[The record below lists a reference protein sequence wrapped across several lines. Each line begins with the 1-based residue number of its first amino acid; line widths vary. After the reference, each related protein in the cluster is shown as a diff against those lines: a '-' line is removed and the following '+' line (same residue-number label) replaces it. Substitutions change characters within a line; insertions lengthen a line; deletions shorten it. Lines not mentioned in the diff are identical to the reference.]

1 MKLYKNDI
9 LVRWGLSA
17 LILIFV
23 LSLIY
28 YGRQIISD
36 IKDRETATI
45 KRFAKFLEYV
55 GNNET
60 NELSYFADDILIENN
75 SIPVIVTDQNFKIV
89 SFKNI
94 DISDEDIK
102 SEIKSSEI
110 IEKMRSEYD
119 PIKISI
125 YDENNKIISFQYI
138 FYKNSDI
145 LNIIII
151 APYYL
156 FSFILLIFLS
166 LYLIF
171 YYSNTSE
178 KDRLW
183 TGLAKET
190 AHQLGT
196 PLSSLIGWN
205 EYIKTNEKIDK
216 EILTKEI
223 EKDLNRLNII
233 TDRFSNIGSKP
244 KLIYKDLKEVIEKS
258 VEYLKKRV
266 SKKINTVVK
275 IKSIKCNYNELLFSW
290 VIENLYKNAVDAVG
304 EKGEISIYLYGIKNK
319 IFLDFIDDGIG
330 IDKKNFQTVFNPGFS
345 TKKRG
350 WGLGLTLTKRIIS
363 NYHKGKIYIVKSIK
377 NKETIIRIELNK
389 QLR

>member
-1 MKLYKNDI
+1 VKLNKNDI

-17 LILIFV
+17 LIIIFV

-45 KRFAKFLEYV
+45 KRFANFLEYV
-55 GNNET
+55 GNNDT
-60 NELSYFADDILIENN
+60 NELNYFADDILIENN
-75 SIPVIVTDQNFKIV
+75 SIPVIVTDQNFKII

-94 DISDEDIK
+94 DISEEDIK

-110 IEKMRSEYD
+110 VEKMRSEYD

-125 YDENNKIISFQYI
+125 YDENDKVISFQYI

-145 LNIIII
+145 LNIIIL

-205 EYIKTNEKIDK
+205 EYIKTNKKIDK

-223 EKDLNRLNII
+223 DKDLNRLNII

-244 KLIYKDLKEVIEKS
+244 KFKNKDLKKVIEKS
-258 VEYLKKRV
+258 IEYLKKRV
-266 SKKINTVVK
+266 SKKIKTIIE
-275 IKSIKCNYNELLFSW
+275 IKSIEYNYNELLFSW
-290 VIENLYKNAVDAVG
+290 VIENLYKNAVDAIG
-304 EKGEISIYLYGIKNK
+304 EKGEIKICLYDIKNK
-319 IFLDFIDDGIG
+319 IFLDFIDNGIG
-330 IDKKNFQTVFNPGFS
+330 IDKNNFKSVFNPGFS

-350 WGLGLTLTKRIIS
+350 WGLGLTLTKRIIN
-363 NYHKGKIYIVKSIK
+363 NYHKGKIFVAKSIK
-377 NKETIIRIELNK
+377 NKETIIRIELN
-389 QLR
+389 R

>member
-1 MKLYKNDI
+1 MNKNYKKINPKLPK
-9 LVRWGLSA
+9 
-17 LILIFV
+17 
-23 LSLIY
+23 
-28 YGRQIISD
+28 
-36 IKDRETATI
+36 
-45 KRFAKFLEYV
+45 
-55 GNNET
+55 
-60 NELSYFADDILIENN
+60 
-75 SIPVIVTDQNFKIV
+75 
-89 SFKNI
+89 
-94 DISDEDIK
+94 DIK

-125 YDENNKIISFQYI
+125 YDENDKIISFQYV

-145 LNIIII
+145 LNIIIL

-223 EKDLNRLNII
+223 DKDLNRLSII
-233 TDRFSNIGSKP
+233 TDRFSSIGSKP
-244 KLIYKDLKEVIEKS
+244 KFKNKDLKKVIENS

-266 SKKINTVVK
+266 SKKIKTIIK
-275 IKSIKCNYNELLFSW
+275 IKSIEYNYNELLFSW
-290 VIENLYKNAVDAVG
+290 VIEHLYKNAVDAIG
-304 EKGEISIYLYGIKNK
+304 EKGEIKIYLYDIKNK
-319 IFLDFIDDGIG
+319 IFLDFIDNGTG
-330 IDKKNFQTVFNPGFS
+330 IDKNNFKTVFNPGFS

-350 WGLGLTLTKRIIS
+350 WGRGLTLTKRIIN
-363 NYHKGKIYIVKSIK
+363 NYHKGKIFVAKSIK
-377 NKETIIRIELNK
+377 NKETIIRIELN
-389 QLR
+389 R

>member
-17 LILIFV
+17 LIIIFV

-55 GNNET
+55 GNNDT
-60 NELSYFADDILIENN
+60 NELNYFADDILIENN
-75 SIPVIVTDQNFKIV
+75 SIPVIVTDQNFKII

-94 DISDEDIK
+94 DISEEDIK

-110 IEKMRSEYD
+110 VEKMRSEYD

-125 YDENNKIISFQYI
+125 YDENDKIISFQYV

-145 LNIIII
+145 LNIIIL

-156 FSFILLIFLS
+156 FSFTLLIFLS

-223 EKDLNRLNII
+223 DKDLNRLNII
-233 TDRFSNIGSKP
+233 TDRFSSIGSKP
-244 KLIYKDLKEVIEKS
+244 KFKNKDLRKVIEKS

-266 SKKINTVVK
+266 SKKIKTIIE
-275 IKSIKCNYNELLFSW
+275 IKSIEYNYNELLFSW
-290 VIENLYKNAVDAVG
+290 VIENLYKNAVDAIG
-304 EKGEISIYLYGIKNK
+304 EKGEIKICLYDIKNK
-319 IFLDFIDDGIG
+319 IFLDFIDNGIG
-330 IDKKNFQTVFNPGFS
+330 IDKNNFKSVFNPGFS

-350 WGLGLTLTKRIIS
+350 WGLGLTLTKRIIN
-363 NYHKGKIYIVKSIK
+363 NYHKGKIFVAKSIK
-377 NKETIIRIELNK
+377 NKETIIRIELN
-389 QLR
+389 R

>member
-75 SIPVIVTDQNFKIV
+75 SIPVIVTDQNFKII

-125 YDENNKIISFQYI
+125 YDENDKIISFQYV

-145 LNIIII
+145 LNIIIL

-156 FSFILLIFLS
+156 FSFTLLIFLS

-223 EKDLNRLNII
+223 DKDLNRLNII

-244 KLIYKDLKEVIEKS
+244 KFKNKDLRKVIEKS

-266 SKKINTVVK
+266 SKKIKTIIE
-275 IKSIKCNYNELLFSW
+275 IKSIEYNYNELLFSW
-290 VIENLYKNAVDAVG
+290 VIENLYKNAVDAIG
-304 EKGEISIYLYGIKNK
+304 EKGEIKICLYDIKNK
-319 IFLDFIDDGIG
+319 IFLDFIDNGTG
-330 IDKKNFQTVFNPGFS
+330 IDKNNFKTVFNPGFS

-350 WGLGLTLTKRIIS
+350 WGLGLTLTKRIIN
-363 NYHKGKIYIVKSIK
+363 NYHKGKIFVAKSIK
-377 NKETIIRIELNK
+377 NKETIIRIELN
-389 QLR
+389 R

>member
-17 LILIFV
+17 LIIIFV
-23 LSLIY
+23 LSLVY

-75 SIPVIVTDQNFKIV
+75 SIPVIVTDQNFKII

-125 YDENNKIISFQYI
+125 YDENDKIISFQYV

-145 LNIIII
+145 LNIIIL

-223 EKDLNRLNII
+223 DKDLNRLSII
-233 TDRFSNIGSKP
+233 TDRFSSIGSKP
-244 KLIYKDLKEVIEKS
+244 KFKNKDLKKVIENS

-266 SKKINTVVK
+266 SKKIKTIIK
-275 IKSIKCNYNELLFSW
+275 IKSIEYNYNELLFSW
-290 VIENLYKNAVDAVG
+290 VIENLYKNAVDAIG
-304 EKGEISIYLYGIKNK
+304 EKGEIKIYLYDIKNK
-319 IFLDFIDDGIG
+319 IFLDFIDNGTG
-330 IDKKNFQTVFNPGFS
+330 IDKNDFKTVFNPGFS

-350 WGLGLTLTKRIIS
+350 WGLGLTLTKRIIN
-363 NYHKGKIYIVKSIK
+363 NYHKGKIYVAKSIK
-377 NKETIIRIELNK
+377 NKETIIRIELN
-389 QLR
+389 R

>member
-17 LILIFV
+17 LIIIFV
-23 LSLIY
+23 LSLVY

-75 SIPVIVTDQNFKIV
+75 SIPVIVTDQNFKII

-125 YDENNKIISFQYI
+125 YDENDKIISFQYV

-145 LNIIII
+145 LNIIIL

-223 EKDLNRLNII
+223 DKDLNRLSII
-233 TDRFSNIGSKP
+233 TDRFSSIGSKP
-244 KLIYKDLKEVIEKS
+244 KFKNKDLKKVIENS

-266 SKKINTVVK
+266 SKKIKTIIK
-275 IKSIKCNYNELLFSW
+275 IKSIEYNYNELLFSW
-290 VIENLYKNAVDAVG
+290 VIENLYKNAVDAIG
-304 EKGEISIYLYGIKNK
+304 EKGEIKICLYDIKNK
-319 IFLDFIDDGIG
+319 IFLDFIDNGTG
-330 IDKKNFQTVFNPGFS
+330 IDKNNFKTVFNPGFS

-350 WGLGLTLTKRIIS
+350 WGLGLTLTKRIIN
-363 NYHKGKIYIVKSIK
+363 NYHKGKIFVAKSIK
-377 NKETIIRIELNK
+377 NKETIIRIELN
-389 QLR
+389 R

>member
-17 LILIFV
+17 LIIIFV
-23 LSLIY
+23 LSLVY

-75 SIPVIVTDQNFKIV
+75 SIPVVVTDQNFKII

-125 YDENNKIISFQYI
+125 YDENDKIISFQYV

-145 LNIIII
+145 LNIIIL

-223 EKDLNRLNII
+223 DKDLNRLSII
-233 TDRFSNIGSKP
+233 TDRFSI
-244 KLIYKDLKEVIEKS
+244 
-258 VEYLKKRV
+258 
-266 SKKINTVVK
+266 
-275 IKSIKCNYNELLFSW
+275 
-290 VIENLYKNAVDAVG
+290 
-304 EKGEISIYLYGIKNK
+304 
-319 IFLDFIDDGIG
+319 
-330 IDKKNFQTVFNPGFS
+330 
-345 TKKRG
+345 
-350 WGLGLTLTKRIIS
+350 
-363 NYHKGKIYIVKSIK
+363 
-377 NKETIIRIELNK
+377 
-389 QLR
+389 

>member
-17 LILIFV
+17 LIIIFV

-60 NELSYFADDILIENN
+60 NELTYFADDILIENN
-75 SIPVIVTDQNFKIV
+75 SIPVIVTDQNFKII

-125 YDENNKIISFQYI
+125 YDENDKIISFQYV

-145 LNIIII
+145 LNIIIL

-223 EKDLNRLNII
+223 DKDLNRLSII
-233 TDRFSNIGSKP
+233 TDRFSSIGSKP
-244 KLIYKDLKEVIEKS
+244 KFKNKDLKKVIENS

-266 SKKINTVVK
+266 SKKIKTIIK
-275 IKSIKCNYNELLFSW
+275 IKSIEYNYNELLFSW
-290 VIENLYKNAVDAVG
+290 VIENLYKNAVDAIG
-304 EKGEISIYLYGIKNK
+304 EKGEIKIRLYDIKNK
-319 IFLDFIDDGIG
+319 IFLYFIDNGTG
-330 IDKKNFQTVFNPGFS
+330 IDKNDFKTVFNPGFS

-350 WGLGLTLTKRIIS
+350 WGLGLTLTKRIIN
-363 NYHKGKIYIVKSIK
+363 NYHKGKIYVAKSIK
-377 NKETIIRIELNK
+377 NKETIIRIELN
-389 QLR
+389 R

>member
-1 MKLYKNDI
+1 
-9 LVRWGLSA
+9 
-17 LILIFV
+17 
-23 LSLIY
+23 
-28 YGRQIISD
+28 
-36 IKDRETATI
+36 
-45 KRFAKFLEYV
+45 
-55 GNNET
+55 
-60 NELSYFADDILIENN
+60 
-75 SIPVIVTDQNFKIV
+75 
-89 SFKNI
+89 
-94 DISDEDIK
+94 
-102 SEIKSSEI
+102 
-110 IEKMRSEYD
+110 MRSQYD

-125 YDENNKIISFQYI
+125 YNENNKIISFQYI

-244 KLIYKDLKEVIEKS
+244 KLINKDLKEVIEKS

-266 SKKINTVVK
+266 SKKINTVLK
-275 IKSIKCNYNELLFSW
+275 IKSIKCHYNELLFSW

-304 EKGEISIYLYGIKNK
+304 EKGEIRIYLYGIKNK

>member
-17 LILIFV
+17 LIIIFV
-23 LSLIY
+23 LSLVY

-75 SIPVIVTDQNFKIV
+75 SIPVIVTDQNFKII

-125 YDENNKIISFQYI
+125 YDENDKIISFQYV

-145 LNIIII
+145 LNIIIL

-166 LYLIF
+166 IYLIF

-223 EKDLNRLNII
+223 DKDLNRLSII
-233 TDRFSNIGSKP
+233 TDRFSSIGSKP
-244 KLIYKDLKEVIEKS
+244 KFKNKDLKKVIENS

-266 SKKINTVVK
+266 SKKIKTIIK
-275 IKSIKCNYNELLFSW
+275 IKSIEYNYNELLFSW
-290 VIENLYKNAVDAVG
+290 VIENLYKNAVDAIG
-304 EKGEISIYLYGIKNK
+304 EKGEIKICLYDIKNK
-319 IFLDFIDDGIG
+319 IFLDFIDNGTG
-330 IDKKNFQTVFNPGFS
+330 IDKNNFKTVFNPGFS

-350 WGLGLTLTKRIIS
+350 WGLGLTLTKRIIN
-363 NYHKGKIYIVKSIK
+363 NYHKGKIYVAKSIK
-377 NKETIIRIELNK
+377 NKETIIRIELN
-389 QLR
+389 R

>member
-17 LILIFV
+17 LIIIFV
-23 LSLIY
+23 LSLVY

-75 SIPVIVTDQNFKIV
+75 SIPVIVTDQNFKII

-94 DISDEDIK
+94 DITDEDIK

-125 YDENNKIISFQYI
+125 YDENDKIISFQYV

-145 LNIIII
+145 LNIIIL

-223 EKDLNRLNII
+223 DKDLNRLSII
-233 TDRFSNIGSKP
+233 TDRFSSIGSKP
-244 KLIYKDLKEVIEKS
+244 KFKNKDLKKVIENS

-266 SKKINTVVK
+266 SKKIKTIIK
-275 IKSIKCNYNELLFSW
+275 IKSIEYNYNELLFSW
-290 VIENLYKNAVDAVG
+290 VIENLYKNAVDAIG
-304 EKGEISIYLYGIKNK
+304 EKGEIKICLYDIKNK
-319 IFLDFIDDGIG
+319 IFLDFIDNGTG
-330 IDKKNFQTVFNPGFS
+330 IDKNNFKTVFNPGFS

-350 WGLGLTLTKRIIS
+350 WGLGLTLTKRIIN
-363 NYHKGKIYIVKSIK
+363 NYHKGKIFVAKSIK
-377 NKETIIRIELNK
+377 NKETIIRIELN
-389 QLR
+389 R

>member
-17 LILIFV
+17 LIIIFV
-23 LSLIY
+23 LSLVY

-75 SIPVIVTDQNFKIV
+75 SIPVIVTDQNFKII

-125 YDENNKIISFQYI
+125 YDENDKIISFQYV

-145 LNIIII
+145 LNIIIL

-223 EKDLNRLNII
+223 DKDLNRLSII
-233 TDRFSNIGSKP
+233 TDRFSSIGSKP
-244 KLIYKDLKEVIEKS
+244 KFKNKDLKKVIENS

-266 SKKINTVVK
+266 SKKIKTIIK
-275 IKSIKCNYNELLFSW
+275 IKSIEYNYNELLFSW
-290 VIENLYKNAVDAVG
+290 VIENLYKNAVDAIG
-304 EKGEISIYLYGIKNK
+304 EKGEIKICLYDIKNK
-319 IFLDFIDDGIG
+319 IFLDFIDNGTG
-330 IDKKNFQTVFNPGFS
+330 IDKNDFKTVFNPGFS

-350 WGLGLTLTKRIIS
+350 WGLGLTLTKRIIN
-363 NYHKGKIYIVKSIK
+363 NYHKGKIFVAKSIK
-377 NKETIIRIELNK
+377 NKETIIRIELN
-389 QLR
+389 R

>member
-1 MKLYKNDI
+1 M
-9 LVRWGLSA
+9 RWGLSA
-17 LILIFV
+17 LIIIFV

-75 SIPVIVTDQNFKIV
+75 SIPVIVTDENFKII

-110 IEKMRSEYD
+110 IEKMRSQYD

-125 YDENNKIISFQYI
+125 YNENNKIISFQYI

-244 KLIYKDLKEVIEKS
+244 KLINKDLKEVIEKS

-275 IKSIKCNYNELLFSW
+275 IKSIKYHYNELLFSW

-304 EKGEISIYLYGIKNK
+304 EKGEIRIYLYGIKNK

-389 QLR
+389 QIR

>member
-1 MKLYKNDI
+1 M
-9 LVRWGLSA
+9 RWGLSA
-17 LILIFV
+17 LIIIFV
-23 LSLIY
+23 LSLVY

-75 SIPVIVTDQNFKIV
+75 SIPVIVTDQNFKII

-94 DISDEDIK
+94 DLSDEDIK

-125 YDENNKIISFQYI
+125 YDENDKIISLQYV

-145 LNIIII
+145 LNIIIL

-223 EKDLNRLNII
+223 DKDLNRLSII
-233 TDRFSNIGSKP
+233 TDRFSSIGSKP
-244 KLIYKDLKEVIEKS
+244 KFKNKDLKKVIENS

-266 SKKINTVVK
+266 SKKIKTIIK
-275 IKSIKCNYNELLFSW
+275 IKSIEYNYNELLFSW
-290 VIENLYKNAVDAVG
+290 VIENLYKNAVDAIG
-304 EKGEISIYLYGIKNK
+304 EKGEIKICLYDIKNK
-319 IFLDFIDDGIG
+319 IFLDFIDNGTG
-330 IDKKNFQTVFNPGFS
+330 IDKNDFKTVFNPGFS

-350 WGLGLTLTKRIIS
+350 WGLGLTLTKRIIN
-363 NYHKGKIYIVKSIK
+363 NYHKGKIFVVKSIK
-377 NKETIIRIELNK
+377 NKETIIRIELN
-389 QLR
+389 R

>member
-17 LILIFV
+17 LIIIFV
-23 LSLIY
+23 LSLVY

-75 SIPVIVTDQNFKIV
+75 SIPVVVTDQNFKII

-125 YDENNKIISFQYI
+125 YDENDKIISFQYV

-145 LNIIII
+145 LNIIIL

-223 EKDLNRLNII
+223 DKDLNRLSII
-233 TDRFSNIGSKP
+233 TDRFSSIGSKP
-244 KLIYKDLKEVIEKS
+244 KFKNKDLKKVIENS

-266 SKKINTVVK
+266 SKKIKTIIK
-275 IKSIKCNYNELLFSW
+275 IKSIEYNYNELLFSW
-290 VIENLYKNAVDAVG
+290 VIENLYKNAVDAIG
-304 EKGEISIYLYGIKNK
+304 EKGEIKIYLYDIKNK
-319 IFLDFIDDGIG
+319 IFLDFIDNGTG
-330 IDKKNFQTVFNPGFS
+330 IDKNDFKTVFNPGFS

-350 WGLGLTLTKRIIS
+350 WGLGLTLTKRIIN
-363 NYHKGKIYIVKSIK
+363 NYHKGKIFVAKSIK
-377 NKETIIRIELNK
+377 NKETIIRIELN
-389 QLR
+389 R

>member
-17 LILIFV
+17 LIIIFV
-23 LSLIY
+23 LSLVY

-55 GNNET
+55 GNNES

-75 SIPVIVTDQNFKIV
+75 SIPVVVTDQNFKII

-125 YDENNKIISFQYI
+125 YDENDKIISFQYV

-145 LNIIII
+145 LNIIIL

-223 EKDLNRLNII
+223 DKDLNRLSII
-233 TDRFSNIGSKP
+233 TDRFSSIGSKP
-244 KLIYKDLKEVIEKS
+244 KFKNKDLKKVIENS

-266 SKKINTVVK
+266 SKKIKTIIK
-275 IKSIKCNYNELLFSW
+275 IKSIEYNYNELLFSW
-290 VIENLYKNAVDAVG
+290 VIENLYKNAVDAIG
-304 EKGEISIYLYGIKNK
+304 EKGEIKICLYDIKNK
-319 IFLDFIDDGIG
+319 IFLDFIDNGTG
-330 IDKKNFQTVFNPGFS
+330 IDKNNFKTVFNPGFS

-350 WGLGLTLTKRIIS
+350 WGLGLTLTKRIIN
-363 NYHKGKIYIVKSIK
+363 NYHKGKIFVAKSIK
-377 NKETIIRIELNK
+377 NKETIIRIELN
-389 QLR
+389 R

>member
-17 LILIFV
+17 LITIFV

-60 NELSYFADDILIENN
+60 NGLTYFADDILIENN
-75 SIPVIVTDQNFKIV
+75 SIPVVVTDQNFKII

-94 DISDEDIK
+94 DLSDEDIK

-125 YDENNKIISFQYI
+125 YDENDKIISFQYV

-145 LNIIII
+145 LNIIIL

-223 EKDLNRLNII
+223 DKDLNRLSII

-244 KLIYKDLKEVIEKS
+244 KFKNKDLKKVIENS

-266 SKKINTVVK
+266 SKKIKTIIK
-275 IKSIKCNYNELLFSW
+275 IKSIEYNYNELLFSW
-290 VIENLYKNAVDAVG
+290 VIENLYKNAVDAIG
-304 EKGEISIYLYGIKNK
+304 EKGEIKICLYDIKNK
-319 IFLDFIDDGIG
+319 IFLDFIDNGIG
-330 IDKKNFQTVFNPGFS
+330 IDKNDFKTVFNPGFS

-350 WGLGLTLTKRIIS
+350 WGLGLTLTKRIIN
-363 NYHKGKIYIVKSIK
+363 NYHKGKIYVAKSIK
-377 NKETIIRIELNK
+377 NKETIIRIELN
-389 QLR
+389 R

>member
-9 LVRWGLSA
+9 IVRWGLST

-55 GNNET
+55 GNNES
-60 NELSYFADDILIENN
+60 NELNYFADDILFENN
-75 SIPVIVTDQNFKIV
+75 SIPVIVTDQNYKII

-94 DISDEDIK
+94 DISNEDIK
-102 SEIKSSEI
+102 SEIKNSEI

-125 YDENNKIISFQYI
+125 YDKNDKVISFQYI

-145 LNIIII
+145 LNIIIL

-156 FSFILLIFLS
+156 FSFTLLIFLS

-178 KDRLW
+178 RDRLW

-233 TDRFSNIGSKP
+233 TDRFSNIGSRP
-244 KLIYKDLKEVIEKS
+244 KFKNKDLKKVIEKS

-266 SKKINTVVK
+266 SKKIKTIVE
-275 IKSIKCNYNELLFSW
+275 IKSIEYNYNELLFSW
-290 VIENLYKNAVDAVG
+290 VIENLYKNAVDAIG
-304 EKGEISIYLYGIKNK
+304 EKGEIKICLYDIKNK
-319 IFLDFIDDGIG
+319 IFLDFIDNGIG
-330 IDKKNFQTVFNPGFS
+330 IDKNNFKSVFNPGFS

-363 NYHKGKIYIVKSIK
+363 NYHKGKIFIAKSIK

-389 QLR
+389 

>member
-17 LILIFV
+17 LIIIFV
-23 LSLIY
+23 LSLVY

-55 GNNET
+55 GNNES

-75 SIPVIVTDQNFKIV
+75 SIPVIVTDQNFKII

-125 YDENNKIISFQYI
+125 YDENDKIISFQYV

-145 LNIIII
+145 LNIIIL

-223 EKDLNRLNII
+223 DKDLNRLSII
-233 TDRFSNIGSKP
+233 TDRFSSIGSKP
-244 KLIYKDLKEVIEKS
+244 KFKNKDLKKVIENS

-266 SKKINTVVK
+266 SKKIKTIIK
-275 IKSIKCNYNELLFSW
+275 IKSIEYNYNELLFSW
-290 VIENLYKNAVDAVG
+290 VIENLYKNAVDAIG
-304 EKGEISIYLYGIKNK
+304 EKGEIKIYLYDIKNK
-319 IFLDFIDDGIG
+319 IFLDFIDNGTG
-330 IDKKNFQTVFNPGFS
+330 IDKNNFKTVFNPGFS

-350 WGLGLTLTKRIIS
+350 WGLGLTLTKRIIN
-363 NYHKGKIYIVKSIK
+363 NYHKGKIFVAKSIK
-377 NKETIIRIELNK
+377 NKETIIRIELN
-389 QLR
+389 R

>member
-17 LILIFV
+17 LIIIFV
-23 LSLIY
+23 LSLVY

-75 SIPVIVTDQNFKIV
+75 SIPVIVTDQNFKII

-125 YDENNKIISFQYI
+125 YDENDKIISFQYV

-145 LNIIII
+145 LNIIIL

-223 EKDLNRLNII
+223 DKDLNRLSII
-233 TDRFSNIGSKP
+233 TDRFSSIGSKP
-244 KLIYKDLKEVIEKS
+244 KFKNKDLKKVIENS

-266 SKKINTVVK
+266 SKKIKTIIK
-275 IKSIKCNYNELLFSW
+275 IKSIEYNYNELLFSW
-290 VIENLYKNAVDAVG
+290 VIENLYKNAVDAIG
-304 EKGEISIYLYGIKNK
+304 EKGEIKICLYDIKNK
-319 IFLDFIDDGIG
+319 IFLDFIDNGTG
-330 IDKKNFQTVFNPGFS
+330 IDKNDFKTVFNPGFS

-350 WGLGLTLTKRIIS
+350 WGLGLTLTKRIIN
-363 NYHKGKIYIVKSIK
+363 NYHKGKIYVAKSIK
-377 NKETIIRIELNK
+377 NKETIIRIELN
-389 QLR
+389 R

>member
-17 LILIFV
+17 LIIIFV
-23 LSLIY
+23 LSLVY

-60 NELSYFADDILIENN
+60 NELSYFADAILIENN
-75 SIPVIVTDQNFKIV
+75 SIPVIVTDQNFKII

-125 YDENNKIISFQYI
+125 YDENDKIISFQYV

-145 LNIIII
+145 LNIIIL

-223 EKDLNRLNII
+223 DKDLNRLSII
-233 TDRFSNIGSKP
+233 TDRFSSIGSKP
-244 KLIYKDLKEVIEKS
+244 KFKNKDLKKVIENS

-266 SKKINTVVK
+266 SKKIKTIIK
-275 IKSIKCNYNELLFSW
+275 IKSIEYNYNELLFSW
-290 VIENLYKNAVDAVG
+290 VIENLYKNAVDAIG
-304 EKGEISIYLYGIKNK
+304 EKGEIKICLYDIKNK
-319 IFLDFIDDGIG
+319 IFLDFIDNGTG
-330 IDKKNFQTVFNPGFS
+330 IDKNNFKTVFNPGFS

-350 WGLGLTLTKRIIS
+350 WGLGLTLTKRIIN
-363 NYHKGKIYIVKSIK
+363 NYHKGKIFVAKSIK
-377 NKETIIRIELNK
+377 NKETIIRIELN
-389 QLR
+389 R

>member
-17 LILIFV
+17 LIIIFV
-23 LSLIY
+23 LSLVY

-75 SIPVIVTDQNFKIV
+75 SIPVVVTDQNFKII

-125 YDENNKIISFQYI
+125 YDENDKIISFQYV

-145 LNIIII
+145 LNIIIL

-223 EKDLNRLNII
+223 DKDLNRLSII
-233 TDRFSNIGSKP
+233 TDRFSSIGSKP
-244 KLIYKDLKEVIEKS
+244 KFKNKDLKKVIENS

-266 SKKINTVVK
+266 SKKIKTIIK
-275 IKSIKCNYNELLFSW
+275 IKSIEYNYNELLFSW
-290 VIENLYKNAVDAVG
+290 VIENLYKNAVDAIG
-304 EKGEISIYLYGIKNK
+304 EKGEIKICLYNIKNK
-319 IFLDFIDDGIG
+319 IFLDFIDNGTG
-330 IDKKNFQTVFNPGFS
+330 IDKNDFKTVFNPGFS

-350 WGLGLTLTKRIIS
+350 WGLGLTLTKRIIN
-363 NYHKGKIYIVKSIK
+363 NYHKGKIFVAKSIK
-377 NKETIIRIELNK
+377 NKETIIRIELN
-389 QLR
+389 R

>member
-1 MKLYKNDI
+1 MKLNKNDI

-17 LILIFV
+17 LIIIFV

-75 SIPVIVTDQNFKIV
+75 SIPVIVTDQNFKII

-94 DISDEDIK
+94 DISEEDIK

-110 IEKMRSEYD
+110 VEKMRSEYD

-125 YDENNKIISFQYI
+125 YDENDKVISFQYI

-145 LNIIII
+145 LNIIIL

-205 EYIKTNEKIDK
+205 EYIKTNKKIDK

-223 EKDLNRLNII
+223 DKDLNRLNII

-244 KLIYKDLKEVIEKS
+244 KFKNKDLKKVIEKS
-258 VEYLKKRV
+258 IEYLKKRV
-266 SKKINTVVK
+266 SKKIKTIIE
-275 IKSIKCNYNELLFSW
+275 IKSIEYNYNELLFSW
-290 VIENLYKNAVDAVG
+290 VIENLYKNAVDAIG
-304 EKGEISIYLYGIKNK
+304 EKGEIKICLYDINNK
-319 IFLDFIDDGIG
+319 IFLDFIDNGIG
-330 IDKKNFQTVFNPGFS
+330 IDKNNFKSVFNPGFS

-350 WGLGLTLTKRIIS
+350 WGLGLTLTKRIIN
-363 NYHKGKIYIVKSIK
+363 NYHKGKIFVAKSIK
-377 NKETIIRIELNK
+377 NKETIIRIELN
-389 QLR
+389 R

>member
-1 MKLYKNDI
+1 MKLNKNDI

-17 LILIFV
+17 LIIIFV

-75 SIPVIVTDQNFKIV
+75 SIPVIVTDQNFKIIG
-89 SFKNI
+89 FKNI

-125 YDENNKIISFQYI
+125 YDENDKVISFQYI

-145 LNIIII
+145 LNIIIL

-156 FSFILLIFLS
+156 FSFTLLIFLS

-223 EKDLNRLNII
+223 DKDLNRLNII

-244 KLIYKDLKEVIEKS
+244 KFKNKDLRKVIEKS

-266 SKKINTVVK
+266 SKKIKTIIE
-275 IKSIKCNYNELLFSW
+275 IKSIEYNYNELLFSW
-290 VIENLYKNAVDAVG
+290 VIENLYKNAVDAIG
-304 EKGEISIYLYGIKNK
+304 EKGEIKICLYDIKNK
-319 IFLDFIDDGIG
+319 IFLDFIDNGTG
-330 IDKKNFQTVFNPGFS
+330 IDKNNFKTVFNPGFS

-350 WGLGLTLTKRIIS
+350 WGLGLTLTKRIIN
-363 NYHKGKIYIVKSIK
+363 NYHKGKIFVAKSIK
-377 NKETIIRIELNK
+377 NKETIIRIELN
-389 QLR
+389 R

>member
-17 LILIFV
+17 LIIIFV
-23 LSLIY
+23 LSLVY

-75 SIPVIVTDQNFKIV
+75 SIPVIVTDQNFKII

-125 YDENNKIISFQYI
+125 YDENDKIISFQYV

-145 LNIIII
+145 LNIIIL

-223 EKDLNRLNII
+223 DKDLNRLSII
-233 TDRFSNIGSKP
+233 TDRFSSIGSKP
-244 KLIYKDLKEVIEKS
+244 KFKNKDLKKVIENS

-266 SKKINTVVK
+266 SKKIKTIIK
-275 IKSIKCNYNELLFSW
+275 IKSIEYNYNELLFSW
-290 VIENLYKNAVDAVG
+290 VIENLYKNAVDAIG
-304 EKGEISIYLYGIKNK
+304 EKGEIKIYLYDIKNK
-319 IFLDFIDDGIG
+319 IFLDFIDNGTG
-330 IDKKNFQTVFNPGFS
+330 IDKNDFKTVFNPGFS

-350 WGLGLTLTKRIIS
+350 WGLGLTLTKRIIN
-363 NYHKGKIYIVKSIK
+363 NYHKGKIFVAKSIK
-377 NKETIIRIELNK
+377 NKETIIRIELN
-389 QLR
+389 R